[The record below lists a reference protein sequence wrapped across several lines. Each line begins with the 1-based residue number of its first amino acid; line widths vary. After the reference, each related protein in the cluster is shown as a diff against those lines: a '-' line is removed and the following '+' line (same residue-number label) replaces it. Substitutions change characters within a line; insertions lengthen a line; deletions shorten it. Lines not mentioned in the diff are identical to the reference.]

1 MSAGKSFSSAI
12 CRIGRDV
19 PLAKRRCQEARQ
31 LATSGTALSLG
42 VVTES
47 APPGRASFSH
57 IGRSRTRVFDSAGSA
72 LRTSCPAPGRYPV
85 YGSPPLTS
93 QARTWRGTSGTRTC
107 RARRREGVPRPH
119 GGQTVLWYM
128 ASRSLGRFGPFQ
140 TGGGGIGFWR
150 SFARIDEGGKGGL
163 LSLLLVTF
171 GVLRLGC
178 VFFDGWCALVTFGA
192 AGALKLG
199 FCCFEGLRFLLM
211 ADSFSSSAGH
221 FVWRRADPG
230 RRIRGSPPR
239 P

>member
-57 IGRSRTRVFDSAGSA
+57 IGRRRKRVFDSAGSA
-72 LRTSCPAPGRYPV
+72 LRTPCPSPGRYPV

-107 RARRREGVPRPH
+107 RARPREGVPPPR
-119 GGQTVLWYM
+119 GGQTVLSYV
-128 ASRSLGRFGPFQ
+128 ALRELGRFAPFQ

-150 SFARIDEGGKGGL
+150 SFARIDEGGNGGL
-163 LSLLLVTF
+163 RSLALVTF
-171 GVLRLGC
+171 EVLRFGC
-178 VFFDGWCALVTFGA
+178 VFFDGWCARVTFRA

-199 FCCFEGLRFLLM
+199 FCCFDCLRFLLM
-211 ADSFSSSAGH
+211 TDSFSG
-221 FVWRRADPG
+221 
-230 RRIRGSPPR
+230 
-239 P
+239 